1 MAIKRLHYYDQQFLV
16 EADFTAEQRYHLDM
30 RRRLSRV
37 LHTFGIADGLEVA
50 RTGTRQVTVRAGTAI
65 DNTGRELVVEADQI
79 LDLSNLTNFP
89 GSATVFVTIAYQEAQ
104 TDPSTA
110 TGAPG
115 NTRFTEAPLVQATS
129 VPPAAGGPPTDG
141 SVVILARFVKTT
153 TGDVPGNLN
162 DLLDSGVRQS
172 VSSKIG
178 PGAIAET
185 NLAAALAAKINT
197 PSGIVSI
204 DGVNNPGGN
213 IDLIPANAVTLTP
226 NNTNKTITIGESHSA
241 ISGNPHNT
249 TAAQLLGYDLRVRA
263 FNAFSFTH
271 VDANGATRTISNLGV
286 QPRIVLAVCQTSCL
300 LGTRFYGGGSF
311 GFFDAASGVQRCFGT
326 GITANSATDWFM
338 RSSGVGVA
346 GICSANFIDATI
358 APART
363 EDLLVTI
370 APTATGLTA
379 TLTRN
384 STNGFPPSGSGFS
397 LICHIYYMGA

>member
-37 LHTFGIADGLEVA
+37 LHTAGIAEGLEVLK
-50 RTGTRQVTVRAGTAI
+50 TGARQVTVKAGTAI
-65 DNTGRELVVEADQI
+65 DAVGRELVLEADQPV
-79 LDLSNLTNFP
+79 DLSNLTNFP
-89 GSATVFVTIAYQEAQ
+89 AGGTVFVTIAYQEAQ

-129 VPPAAGGPPTDG
+129 VPPAASGPPTDG

-162 DLLDSGVRQS
+162 DALDSGARQS
-172 VSSKIG
+172 VSSKIAA
-178 PGAIAET
+178 GAVAEA
-185 NLAAALAAKINT
+185 NLAPALAGKINT
-197 PSGIVSI
+197 PSGIASI

-213 IDLIPANAVTLTP
+213 VDLIAANAVTLTP

-241 ISGNPHNT
+241 RTDNPHAT

-271 VDANGATRTISNLGV
+271 VDATGATRTISNLGV
-286 QPRIVLAVCQTSCL
+286 QPRIVLAVCQISCL
-300 LGTRFYGGGSF
+300 LGTRFYGGGGF
-311 GFFDAASGVQRCFGT
+311 GFFDAATGIQRCLGI
-326 GITANSATDWFM
+326 GITANSAADWFM
-338 RSSGVGVA
+338 RSSGVPVA
-346 GICSANFIDATI
+346 GICSANFIDGSL

-363 EDLLVTI
+363 EDLVVTV

-384 STNGFPPSGSGFS
+384 STNGFPPSGSGFN
-397 LICHIYYMGA
+397 LICHVYYMGA

>member
-37 LHTFGIADGLEVA
+37 LHTAGIAEGLEVLK
-50 RTGTRQVTVRAGTAI
+50 TGARQVTVKAGTAI
-65 DNTGRELVVEADQI
+65 DAVGRELVLEADQPV
-79 LDLSNLTNFP
+79 DLSNLTNFP
-89 GSATVFVTIAYQEAQ
+89 AGGTVFVTIAYQEAQ

-129 VPPAAGGPPTDG
+129 VPPAASGPPTDG

-162 DLLDSGVRQS
+162 DALDSGARQS
-172 VSSKIG
+172 VSSKIAA
-178 PGAIAET
+178 GAVAEA
-185 NLAAALAAKINT
+185 NLAPALAGKINT
-197 PSGIVSI
+197 PSGIVSV

-213 IDLIPANAVTLTP
+213 VDLIAANAVTLTP

-249 TAAQLLGYDLRVRA
+249 NAAQLLGYDFRVRA
-263 FNAFSFTH
+263 FGVFAFSNA
-271 VDANGATRTISNLGV
+271 DANGATRTLNLAV
-286 QPRIVLAVCQTSCL
+286 QPRVMLAVCTATCL

-311 GFFDAASGVQRCFGT
+311 GFFDAATGAQRCFGI
-326 GITANSATDWFM
+326 GVTANSPTDWFM
-338 RSSGVGVA
+338 RTANVNIV
-346 GICSANFIDATI
+346 GICSANFVDGSL
-358 APART
+358 APARI
-363 EDLLVTI
+363 EDLVVTV
-370 APTATGLTA
+370 APSATGLTA
-379 TLTRN
+379 TLART
-384 STNGFPPSGSGFS
+384 STNGFPATGSGYQLFIN
-397 LICHIYYMGA
+397 LFYMGA